1 MSLEKNFYVAS
12 TALAA
17 QMVRLNTVATNI
29 ANAGVVAGT
38 EPDAFRAKRPVF
50 ESILSD
56 AVQAYGSDYEGGV
69 IVSDV
74 VEDQSPVKKIH
85 QPWNEI
91 ADEDG
96 YVYASNVNEVE
107 EMVEMLSAARSY
119 ENNVQVIATSK
130 ELTLRTLDLTKA

>member
-56 AVQAYGSDYEGGV
+56 AAQAYGSDYEGGV

-119 ENNVQVIATSK
+119 ENNVQVIAT
-130 ELTLRTLDLTKA
+130 